1 MGGPTFDTALRY
13 ARRGWRVFPCQWRG
27 ARRQQPFTKRGFYDA
42 SSDPAQ
48 IREWWERS
56 PHALIGSPTG
66 RLTGFVVL
74 DVDSKRAGATGFDTL
89 AELGFAMLP
98 ETPMAHTASGG
109 LHLYRAPD
117 RIEIRNTAGAYGA
130 GIGPQLDWRGE
141 GGSIILPSPDSGYV
155 WDPHWHFET
164 TILAPVPA
172 VLLPR
177 AADRPLSLQRMRPAS
192 GLSPYAEAALDNACR
207 RIIAA
212 PSGEQEITVNREAFA
227 IGTLAGAGA
236 IPFDFAR
243 KVLVWAARQIP
254 NYDSRRPWRASEI
267 DRKIERAFSDGLRH
281 APGASRA

>member
-1 MGGPTFDTALRY
+1 
-13 ARRGWRVFPCQWRG
+13 
-27 ARRQQPFTKRGFYDA
+27 
-42 SSDPAQ
+42 
-48 IREWWERS
+48 
-56 PHALIGSPTG
+56 LIGSPTG
-66 RLTGFVVL
+66 RITGFVVL
-74 DVDSKRAGATGFDTL
+74 DIDSKRAGASGFDTL

-109 LHLYRAPD
+109 LHLYFEPPG

-141 GGSIILPSPDSGYV
+141 GGSIILPSPGSGYV
-155 WDPHWHFET
+155 WDPHWNFET

-177 AADRPLSLQRMRPAS
+177 TADRPMSLQRMRPAS

-207 RIIAA
+207 RIIAS
-212 PSGEQEITVNREAFA
+212 PPGEQEITVNREAFA

-236 IPFDFAR
+236 IPLNFAR

>member
-1 MGGPTFDTALRY
+1 MPMAWSTPQAAPHETRLLRRKLRPGTNPRMVGALA
-13 ARRGWRVFPCQWRG
+13 ARVDRMSDRAAHRVCR
-27 ARRQQPFTKRGFYDA
+27 ARCRIQNA
-42 SSDPAQ
+42 S
-48 IREWWERS
+48 
-56 PHALIGSPTG
+56 
-66 RLTGFVVL
+66 
-74 DVDSKRAGATGFDTL
+74 DVTGFDTL

-109 LHLYRAPD
+109 LHLYFEPPD

-177 AADRPLSLQRMRPAS
+177 AADRALSLQRKRPAS

-236 IPFDFAR
+236 IPLDFAR
-243 KVLVWAARQIP
+243 KVLVWAARQIS
-254 NYDSRRPWRASEI
+254 NYDSRRPWRATEI
-267 DRKIERAFSDGLRH
+267 DRKIERAFSDGLRR
-281 APGASRA
+281 APGAFRA